1 MGLKTEE
8 WQIMPKKNFFPQFL
22 NLYDLLKKL
31 KTKLNY
37 TYSEST
43 IGDVS
48 RKKDSIIAKCPW
60 KHFRC
65 I

>member
-1 MGLKTEE
+1 MTNNA
-8 WQIMPKKNFFPQFL
+8 KKKIFSQFL
-22 NLYDLLKKL
+22 DLYDLLKKL

-48 RKKDSIIAKCPW
+48 RKKDSIIAKCP
-60 KHFRC
+60 
-65 I
+65 